1 MGVLSLDSIKEN
13 VNLLENE
20 LIDIRRDLHKHPE
33 LGYQETRTSKI
44 VYDYL
49 KDLGLDVKITAKT
62 GVVGLLRGNNPGKTV
77 MLRADMDALPQYEK
91 TNLSFKSV
99 YDGVMH
105 ACGHDG
111 HTAMLMIAA
120 KILSKYKNDIKGNI
134 KFVFQ
139 PNEEE
144 AGALDMINEGVLMNP
159 TVDAA
164 FGIHLWTP
172 IESGKLGLAEG
183 PVMAALEEFE
193 LQIYGRAGHTGSPH
207 TAKDPILAS
216 TYIVQGLQSI
226 QTREID
232 PLYPITIMIGKIN
245 GGTGRNIIADKV
257 EIGGTI
263 RYLFKNEE
271 VEKKALLEKF
281 ERVISGICNAMNVEY
296 SLKFIP
302 SNPALQNSSKMVS
315 YVRTAAIETF
325 GIDDNLVEYRCMAG
339 EDFAEFSQR
348 VPSVFYFIGNGNV
361 EKDTMYPHHH
371 PKFDLDEDTLKYGV
385 EMHVRSALN
394 YLNNQF

>member
-1 MGVLSLDSIKEN
+1 MDGIKEN
-13 VNLLENE
+13 VILLEKE
-20 LIDIRRDLHKHPE
+20 LIELRRDFHMHPE
-33 LGYQETRTSKI
+33 LGFQEVRTSKI

-49 KDLGLDVKITAKT
+49 RELGLDVKMVAKT
-62 GVVGLLRGNNPGKTV
+62 GVVGILKGNSPGKTV
-77 MLRADMDALPQYEK
+77 MLRADMDALPQNEN

-99 YDGVMH
+99 NTGIMH

-111 HTAMLMIAA
+111 HIAMLLVAA
-120 KILSKYKNDIKGNI
+120 KILSKYKDKIKGNI

-144 AGALDMINEGVLMNP
+144 AGALDMINDGVLENP
-159 TVDAA
+159 KVDAA

-172 IESGKLGLAEG
+172 LKSGELGLAEG

-193 LQIYGRAGHTGSPH
+193 IQILGKSGHTGSPH

-216 TYIVQGLQSI
+216 SYIIQSLQSI

-232 PLYPITIMIGKIN
+232 PLIPITIMIGRIN
-245 GGTGRNIIADKV
+245 GGTGRNIISDKV

-263 RYLFKNEE
+263 RFLFENEE

-281 ERVISGICNAMNVEY
+281 ERVIGGICNAMSVEY

-302 SNPALQNSSKMVS
+302 SNPALQNNGRMVS
-315 YVRTAAIETF
+315 YVRAASIETY
-325 GIDDNLVEYRCMAG
+325 GIDDNFVEYRCMAG

-348 VPSVFYFIGNGNV
+348 VPSAFYFIGNGNE
-361 EKDTMYPHHH
+361 EKDTMYPHHN
-371 PKFDLDEDTLKYGV
+371 PRFDIDEDTLKYGV

-394 YLNNQF
+394 YLNNEI